1 MARTP
6 RIHVPGAFYHVTL
19 RGNHQ
24 QDIFFTAGDRS
35 LFTENMSVAVERL
48 GARLHAY
55 CLMTNHVHLLIQVG
69 DEPLGR
75 LMLRIA
81 GCYARKVQKRLGTTG
96 HLFEKRYHPT
106 LIDADR
112 YLLAVLRYI
121 HLNPVAAKIVTRA
134 ADYRWSSHHSYSGT
148 RTEPWVKTDFI
159 LAMFDSERG
168 RAVAAYRRFIDSD
181 DSIADQCPLDQR
193 NPHDSRVLGDDQFV
207 ARLRSH
213 FWQAPSRKT
222 VDDLIG
228 EACDLF
234 AVRPEALQAPGR
246 ERQLAKARAWVAH
259 QAVSLRIATLSDVA
273 RRFGRTEGAL
283 RQGARRHFNAP

>member
-1 MARTP
+1 
-6 RIHVPGAFYHVTL
+6 VTL

-24 QDIFFTAGDRS
+24 QDIFFTVGDRT
-35 LFTENMSVAVERL
+35 LFTENMSVAVDRL
-48 GARLHAY
+48 GARLHGY

-75 LMLRIA
+75 LMLRLA

-96 HLFEKRYHPT
+96 HLFEKRYHAT

-121 HLNPVAAKIVTRA
+121 HLNPVEARIVTRA
-134 ADYRWSSHHSYSGT
+134 ADYRWSSHHSYLGT
-148 RTEPWVKTDFI
+148 RTEPWVTTDFV
-159 LAMFDSERG
+159 LAMLHSERS
-168 RAVAAYRRFIDSD
+168 RAVAAYRRFVDREE
-181 DSIADQCPLDQR
+181 SITDECLLDHC
-193 NPHDSRVLGDDQFV
+193 NPGDPRVLGDDQFV
-207 ARLRSH
+207 ARLHGNS
-213 FWQAPSRKT
+213 WQPPSQKT
-222 VDDLIG
+222 LDDLIG

-234 AVRPEALQAPGR
+234 AVQPEVLQASGR
-246 ERQLAKARAWVAH
+246 ERHPAKARAWIAH